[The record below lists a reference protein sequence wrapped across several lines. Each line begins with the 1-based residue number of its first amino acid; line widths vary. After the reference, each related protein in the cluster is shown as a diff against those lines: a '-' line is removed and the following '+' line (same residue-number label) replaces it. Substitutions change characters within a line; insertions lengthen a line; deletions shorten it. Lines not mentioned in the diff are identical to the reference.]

1 MNEHPY
7 DKLFD
12 HKHFQKILI
21 NILQKE
27 NPEKKGCHK
36 VHSVLQKNCKKFC
49 LRTHFKWL
57 KYMYMQN
64 VYDKVAFLRSV

>member
-7 DKLFD
+7 DKLSY

-27 NPEKKGCHK
+27 NPGKKGCHK
-36 VHSVLQKNCKKFC
+36 VHVHTVCCKKIAKNF
-49 LRTHFKWL
+49 
-57 KYMYMQN
+57 
-64 VYDKVAFLRSV
+64 V